1 LQQIKKL
8 ITNIIKRVIK
18 ITLSL
23 IILCFLLLAA
33 AAIALQFPSVQTRA
47 ANELTGY
54 LSDKLKFPVHLD
66 RVDINWFDVLA
77 LEGVSIKDPHGGQ
90 MIYVG
95 ELEVDFRITSL
106 HKGKFNIDKATLR
119 NGSVNLT
126 RYAPDWKININEF
139 INAIEALT
147 AGDTTKQKSAPF
159 KINKVSIENMA
170 FSYND
175 NRDAEDHSGFD
186 HNHFGF
192 DSVYAD
198 VTDLLAVADTFQINV
213 KNLRTKE
220 THIKLRVHKINT
232 LYTIAS
238 KRMSFENLYASV
250 GKTIVE
256 DHLEFNYD
264 SILAMSDFNT
274 RVRIKSHIK
283 NSTANFQ
290 DIAWFAPA
298 LKPYFEK
305 AKVSG
310 DFDGTVERFEVN
322 NLNLKFGKKS
332 TIRGNANFD
341 GLPDLDETFVEFR
354 FNNTDIFAADLKQY
368 LDDNSYAVL
377 NKFGN
382 MTGNGEYIGF
392 FNDFVAKG
400 NFNTDLGKFSSDI
413 NLKIKD
419 KKSAY
424 EGHLITHSFNL
435 GKLVNYPDKIQLLDM
450 DGHIHGEGFSLDD
463 AELKLK
469 AKIDRIGINNYDY
482 RNIST
487 NAELSKSLFNGEIFV
502 KDTNLRFTAQGKVDL
517 RENVNEF
524 KIKANFEKA
533 NLKPLHLS
541 NIETLLRTNV
551 DLNFTG
557 IKPDDIVGDVRFTN
571 TYLLYKGNKEVFI
584 DSLHAESKK
593 FDGTRSFNIKSDLLS
608 LNASGDF
615 EFTQL
620 AQDAERLYNEYAM
633 ALKNDETA
641 LTAYYDQKRKNSK
654 PHNKYN
660 VDFYVKLKN
669 INSLLSIYMTDL
681 YLSKNGII
689 HGYFSE
695 GNTSILTARGKIDT
709 IIYKGDEIFDSQ
721 VEVSASKLADSSN
734 ILAMVYASSGSQ
746 KIKSLPETSNFSF
759 EAFWANNKIDFTTG
773 LAQKSGKNNGNIKG
787 TLSFM
792 PEKEELVLHNSK
804 FNLLNK
810 TWDIADDNKIT
821 FADNEITFNNFTV
834 SNASQI
840 ISINGTISDNA
851 DREAVLKVRNF
862 QVESVN
868 PLLSGTRLSGILNG
882 DVIFKDLYKDLN
894 MGGKINLEKFLVNDF
909 LIGDVE
915 GTSDYDIKEKKLNV
929 NIEVHRLEKV
939 IINLTG
945 YMKASETGKN
955 EELNFLATLNQADVE
970 ILSPMFTGILSD
982 LSGKATGELK
992 ITGTTQNP
1000 FITGKGFVQD
1010 GRLKIDYLGTTYYF
1024 EDNIYLE
1031 QNLIGFKKLSLR
1043 DVYGNKAVID
1053 GGLYHDSFRNF
1064 VVNIKGDMDHFQ
1076 VLNTTD
1082 KDNTLFY
1089 GEAIVTGDMEMLGS
1103 FDDLQINANATSNK
1117 ETKIY
1122 IPLTSTEA
1130 IEQQSYIT
1138 FKKAGEDKNKKA
1150 KDNNVDLSGI
1160 RMNINFDITP
1170 DAYAEIIFDKR
1181 TGDIIRG
1188 NGYGNLKF
1196 NIDTRGDFS
1205 MFGNYTITKGWYN
1218 FTLLGLINKEFNI
1231 LPNSKISWIS
1241 GDPYEGVLDMSAV
1254 YKENVSLK
1262 PLTADS
1268 TEQKKLTGKYPVNV
1282 LLGLQ
1287 GNLSN
1292 PQITLG
1298 IDILKYPANAS
1309 AIVTE
1314 FMSRIKSNDQEMNK
1328 QVFSLLVLRKFSG
1341 ENAFSGVSGG
1351 GGTSNVS
1358 ELLSNQLSNWLS
1370 QVDENLQ
1377 IDIDLNSL
1385 DKTALNT
1392 FQLRLSY
1399 TMLDGRLRISRD
1411 QGGFQ
1416 NYQSTNQASNIT
1428 NIAGEWTI
1436 EYLLSQDG
1444 KFRLKLYNKNNTNPL
1459 LASVVNTN
1467 STSAG
1472 FSILHTE
1479 SFSSLKELIHKKKE
1493 MVQDTTESEAIK
1505 ELEEKQKK
1513 QKEEEQ
1519 NKGPQS
1525 NSTNKMNALP
1535 PDKRKDDQ

>member
-1 LQQIKKL
+1 V
-8 ITNIIKRVIK
+8 T
-18 ITLSL
+18 
-23 IILCFLLLAA
+23 ILCFLLLLGAI
-33 AAIALQFPSVQTRA
+33 IALQFPSIQTRVA
-47 ANELTGY
+47 HELTGY
-54 LSDKLKFPVHLD
+54 LSEKLKFPVHLD
-66 RVDINWFDVLA
+66 RVDIDWFDVLV
-77 LEGVSIKDPHGGQ
+77 LEGVSIKDPQGGQ

-106 HKGKFNIDKATLR
+106 HKAKFNIDKATLR
-119 NGSVNLT
+119 NGSVNLI
-126 RYAPDWKININEF
+126 RYAPEWKINMNQF
-139 INAIEALT
+139 IDVIEKLAK
-147 AGDTTKQKSAPF
+147 GDTTKQKSSPF
-159 KINKVSIENMA
+159 KIDKVSIENMA

-175 NRDAEDHSGFD
+175 NRNEIDRSGFD

-198 VTDLLAVADTFQINV
+198 VSDLLAVTDTFEINV
-213 KNLRTKE
+213 KNLKTKE
-220 THIKLRVHKINT
+220 SFTQLRVHKINT
-232 LYTIAS
+232 LYRITP

-250 GKTIVE
+250 GRTKVE
-256 DHLEFNYD
+256 NHLEFNYD
-264 SILAMSDFNT
+264 SILSMTEFNT
-274 RVRIKSHIK
+274 QVRIKSHII
-283 NSTANFQ
+283 NSIANFQ

-298 LKPYFEK
+298 LKPYFET

-310 DFDGTVERFEVN
+310 DFDGTVARFDVT

-332 TIRGNANFD
+332 NIKGKASFD
-341 GLPDLDETFVEFR
+341 GLPNLDETFIDFR
-354 FNNTDIFAADLKQY
+354 FNNTNVYAADLKQY
-368 LDDNSYAVL
+368 LDHNSFTVV
-377 NKFGN
+377 NKFGKLA
-382 MTGNGEYIGF
+382 GNGEYTGF

-400 NFNTDLGKFSSDI
+400 NFNTDLGRIISDI
-413 NLKIKD
+413 NLKTNN
-419 KKSAY
+419 KKPVY

-435 GKLVNYPDKIQLLDM
+435 GKLVNYPDKIQLIDM
-450 DGHIHGEGFSLDD
+450 DGMISGEGFNLND

-469 AKIDRIGINNYDY
+469 ANINRIGINNYDY
-482 RNIST
+482 RNIVT

-524 KIKANFEKA
+524 KIKAKFEKV

-541 NIETLLRTNV
+541 NVETLLRTDV
-551 DLNFTG
+551 DLNFKG
-557 IKPDDIVGDVRFTN
+557 IKPDDIVGDVRFTK
-571 TYLLYKGNKEVFI
+571 TYLLYKDNKEVFI

-593 FDGTRSFNIKSDLLS
+593 IEGQRNFNINSDLLS
-608 LNASGDF
+608 FNAVGNF
-615 EFTQL
+615 EFTQVV
-620 AQDAERLYNEYAM
+620 QDAERFYNEYAM
-633 ALKNDETA
+633 ALENDEQT
-641 LTAYYDQKRKNSK
+641 LNAYYSKKRRDITE
-654 PHNKYN
+654 HNKYN
-660 VDFYVKLKN
+660 IDFYLNLKN
-669 INSLLSIYMTDL
+669 INSLSSIYVPDL

-689 HGYFSE
+689 NGYFSE
-695 GNTSILTARGKIDT
+695 GYTSILSATGKIDT

-721 VEVSASKLADSSN
+721 IEISASKIADSSS
-734 ILAMVYASSGSQ
+734 ILGMAYLSSGGQ
-746 KIKSLPETSNFSF
+746 KIKSLPETHNFSL
-759 EAFWANNKIDFTTG
+759 EAVWADNKIDFTTG
-773 LAQKSGKNNGNIKG
+773 LAQKSSKNDGKIKG
-787 TLSFM
+787 TISFL

-810 TWDIADDNKIT
+810 TWNISDDNKII
-821 FADNEITFNNFTV
+821 FSHKEITFNNFSI

-840 ISINGTISDNA
+840 ISINGTISDNS
-851 DREAVLKVRNF
+851 DREAILKIRNF
-862 QVESVN
+862 QIESIN
-868 PLLSGTRLSGILNG
+868 PLLTETKLSGTLNG
-882 DVIFKDLYKDLN
+882 DIVFKDLYKDLN
-894 MGGKINLEKFLVNDF
+894 MGGKIKLEKFLINNF

-915 GTSDYDIKEKKLNV
+915 GTSDYDIKQKRLNV

-939 IINLTG
+939 VINLTG

-955 EELNFLATLNQADVE
+955 EELNFLATLNQADIE

-992 ITGTTQNP
+992 ITGTIQNP
-1000 FITGKGFVQD
+1000 FITGKGYVQN
-1010 GRLKIDYLGTTYYF
+1010 GSLKIDYLGTTYHFQDY
-1024 EDNIYLE
+1024 IYLE
-1031 QNLIGFKKLSLR
+1031 QNLIGFKKLHLR
-1043 DVYGNKAVID
+1043 DDEGNKAVID
-1053 GGLYHDSFRNF
+1053 GGLYHDSFKHF
-1064 VVNIKGDMDHFQ
+1064 VVDIKGYMDHFK
-1076 VLNTTD
+1076 VLNTTE
-1082 KDNTLFY
+1082 KDNSLFY
-1089 GEAIVTGDMEMLGS
+1089 GEGIITGEMEMLGT

-1117 ETKIY
+1117 GTKIY
-1122 IPLTSTEA
+1122 IPLNTSESL
-1130 IEQQSYIT
+1130 EQQSYIS
-1138 FKKAGEDKNKKA
+1138 FKKVGEDKNKKT
-1150 KDNNVDLSGI
+1150 KENLDLSGVKL
-1160 RMNINFDITP
+1160 NFNFDITP

-1241 GDPYEGVLDMSAV
+1241 GDPYEGVLDMSAI

-1262 PLTADS
+1262 PLTPD
-1268 TEQKKLTGKYPVNV
+1268 TMEQKKLTGKYPVNV
-1282 LLGLQ
+1282 LLDLQ

-1298 IDILKYPANAS
+1298 IDIVKYPANAS
-1309 AIVTE
+1309 ALVTE
-1314 FMSRIKSNDQEMNK
+1314 FMSKIKSNDQEMNK

-1341 ENAFSGVSGG
+1341 DNAFSASTAGNSS
-1351 GGTSNVS
+1351 TNNVS
-1358 ELLSNQLSNWLS
+1358 ELLSSQLSNWLS

-1459 LASVVNTN
+1459 LASIVNTN
-1467 STSAG
+1467 SSSAG
-1472 FSILHTE
+1472 FSLLHTE
-1479 SFSSLKELIHKKKE
+1479 SFSSLKELFHRKKE
-1493 MVQDTTESEAIK
+1493 VVQDTAETEAIK

-1525 NSTNKMNALP
+1525 NNNQNNINATP
-1535 PDKRKDDQ
+1535 TRRKETE

>member
-1 LQQIKKL
+1 M
-8 ITNIIKRVIK
+8 T
-18 ITLSL
+18 
-23 IILCFLLLAA
+23 ILCFLLLAA
-33 AAIALQFPSVQTRA
+33 ASIALQFPSVQTKA
-47 ANELTGY
+47 AHEVTDY
-54 LSDKLKFPVHLD
+54 LSEKLKFPVHLD
-66 RVDINWFDVLA
+66 RVDINWFDVLV
-77 LEGVSIKDPHGGQ
+77 LEGVSIKDPQGGQ

-106 HKGKFNIDKATLR
+106 HKAKFNIDKATLR
-119 NGSVNLT
+119 NGSVNLI
-126 RYAPDWKININEF
+126 RYAPEWKINMNEF
-139 INAIEALT
+139 IDVIKTLS
-147 AGDTTKQKSAPF
+147 AGDTTKQKPSPF
-159 KINKVSIENMA
+159 KIDKISIENMA

-175 NRDAEDHSGFD
+175 NREPLDRAGFD

-198 VTDLLAVADTFQINV
+198 VTDLLAVTDTFRINV

-220 THIKLRVHKINT
+220 SHIQLRVHKINT
-232 LYTIAS
+232 LYTITP

-250 GKTIVE
+250 GRTIVE

-264 SILAMSDFNT
+264 SILSMTEFNT
-274 RVRIKSHIK
+274 QVRVISHIK

-298 LKPYFEK
+298 LKPYFEM

-310 DFDGTVERFEVN
+310 DFDGTVTRFDVN
-322 NLNLKFGKKS
+322 NLNLKFGKGSNIKGKAS
-332 TIRGNANFD
+332 FD
-341 GLPDLDETFVEFR
+341 GLPNLDETFIEFR
-354 FNNTDIFAADLKQY
+354 FNNTNIYAADLKQY
-368 LDDNSYAVL
+368 LDDNSYSVV
-377 NKFGN
+377 NKFGK

-400 NFNTDLGKFSSDI
+400 NFNTDLGKIISDI
-413 NLKIKD
+413 NLKVNN
-419 KKSAY
+419 KKSIY
-424 EGHLITHSFNL
+424 KGHLITQSFNL
-435 GKLVNYPDKIQLLDM
+435 GKLVNHPDKIQLLDM
-450 DGHIHGEGFSLDD
+450 DGNIQGEGFDLND

-469 AKIDRIGINNYDY
+469 AKIDRIGINNYNY
-482 RNIST
+482 RNIVT

-502 KDTNLRFTAQGKVDL
+502 KDTNLHFTAQGKVDL

-524 KIKANFEKA
+524 KIKANFERV

-541 NIETLLRTNV
+541 SVETLLRTNV
-551 DLNFTG
+551 DLNFKG
-557 IKPDDIVGDVRFTN
+557 IKPDDIVGDLRFTN
-571 TYLLYKGNKEVFI
+571 TYLLYKDNKEIFI
-584 DSLHAESKK
+584 DFLHAESKK
-593 FDGTRSFNIKSDLLS
+593 IGGQRNFNINSDLLS
-608 LNASGDF
+608 LNMIGNF

-633 ALKNDETA
+633 ALKNDEKS
-641 LTAYYDQKRKNSK
+641 LDAYYIQKRKGNK
-654 PHNKYN
+654 THNKYN
-660 VDFYVKLKN
+660 IDFDLSLKN
-669 INSLLSIYMTDL
+669 INSLVSIYVPDL
-681 YLSKNGII
+681 YLSRNGTIQG
-689 HGYFSE
+689 HFSE
-695 GNTSILTARGKIDT
+695 GYTSILTARGKIDT
-709 IIYKGDEIFDSQ
+709 VIYKGDEVFDSQ
-721 VEVSASKLADSSN
+721 IELSASKLSDSSS
-734 ILAMVYASSGSQ
+734 ILGIAYITSGSQ

-759 EAFWANNKIDFTTG
+759 EALWADNKINFTTG
-773 LAQKSGKNNGNIKG
+773 MAQKSSKNNGNIKG
-787 TLSFM
+787 TLSFL

-810 TWDIADDNKIT
+810 TWNISEDNKII
-821 FADNEITFNNFTV
+821 FAHNEITFNNFTV
-834 SNASQI
+834 SNASQV

-851 DREAVLKVRNF
+851 DREAILKVRDF
-862 QVESVN
+862 QIESIN
-868 PLLSGTRLSGILNG
+868 PLLSETKLNGTLNG
-882 DVIFKDLYKDLN
+882 DIVFKDLYKDLN
-894 MGGKINLEKFLVNDF
+894 MGGKIKLDKFLINNF

-915 GTSDYDIKEKKLNV
+915 GTSDYDVKQKRLNV
-929 NIEVHRLEKV
+929 NVEVHRLEKV

-955 EELNFLATLNQADVE
+955 EDLNFLATLNQADIE
-970 ILSPMFTGILSD
+970 ILSPMFTGMLSD

-992 ITGTTQNP
+992 ITGTIENP

-1010 GRLKIDYLGTTYYF
+1010 GRLKVDYLGTTYHF

-1031 QNLIGFKKLSLR
+1031 QNLIGFKKLNLR
-1043 DVYGNKAVID
+1043 DEQGNKAVID
-1053 GGLYHDSFRNF
+1053 GGLYHDSFKNF
-1064 VVNIKGDMDHFQ
+1064 VVNIKGYMDHFQ
-1076 VLNTTD
+1076 VLNTTE
-1082 KDNTLFY
+1082 KDNDLFY
-1089 GEAIVTGDMEMLGS
+1089 GEAIITGDMEMLGS

-1117 ETKIY
+1117 GTKVY
-1122 IPLTSTEA
+1122 IPLNTSSSL
-1130 IEQQSYIT
+1130 EQQNYIT
-1138 FKKAGEDKNKKA
+1138 FKKVEEDKNKKT
-1150 KDNNVDLSGI
+1150 KDNIDLSGI
-1160 RMNINFDITP
+1160 KLNFNFDITP

-1231 LPNSKISWIS
+1231 QPNSKISWIS

-1262 PLTADS
+1262 PLTPD
-1268 TEQKKLTGKYPVNV
+1268 TLEQKKLTGKYPVNV
-1282 LLGLQ
+1282 LLDLQ

-1314 FMSRIKSNDQEMNK
+1314 FMSKIKSNDQEMNK

-1341 ENAFSGVSGG
+1341 DNTFSGVSGSG
-1351 GGTSNVS
+1351 SGTTNVS

-1459 LASVVNTN
+1459 LASIVNTN
-1467 STSAG
+1467 SSSAG

-1479 SFSSLKELIHKKKE
+1479 SFSSLKELFHRKKE
-1493 MVQDTTESEAIK
+1493 VVQDTTETDAIK
-1505 ELEEKQKK
+1505 ELEDKQKK

-1525 NSTNKMNALP
+1525 NNQNKLNAAP
-1535 PDKRKDDQ
+1535 NTRRKETEQ